1 MSGGR
6 SVNVR
11 RLRAWRAACA
21 GFAALPLCVVAAGC
35 GGGGPGLVLEHNA
48 LLADSPFD
56 TAAQTSSL
64 APTFRLGGTATLSDA
79 SVRVRSDGLYV
90 DVGPHRLGTWR
101 GFFVATGATY
111 PADSVG
117 GAWVL
122 PGAVSGSLDRRGQ
135 LATNRRPPFGRS
147 CHAHPRGDAP
157 VRTLTNAH
165 GQARALLPL
174 NEAAGTGTFT
184 IAGPHLRRRFTGVAY
199 AGGDVY
205 RFSA

>member
-1 MSGGR
+1 M
-6 SVNVR
+6 
-11 RLRAWRAACA
+11 
-21 GFAALPLCVVAAGC
+21 
-35 GGGGPGLVLEHNA
+35 LEHNA

-117 GAWVL
+117 GAWGPYQARFQDLWIAAGSSLQIDGLHSGDRVTLTPAATL
-122 PGAVSGSLDRRGQ
+122 PSARSRMLTGR
-135 LATNRRPPFGRS
+135 LARS
-147 CHAHPRGDAP
+147 CR
-157 VRTLTNAH
+157 
-165 GQARALLPL
+165 
-174 NEAAGTGTFT
+174 
-184 IAGPHLRRRFTGVAY
+184 
-199 AGGDVY
+199 
-205 RFSA
+205 